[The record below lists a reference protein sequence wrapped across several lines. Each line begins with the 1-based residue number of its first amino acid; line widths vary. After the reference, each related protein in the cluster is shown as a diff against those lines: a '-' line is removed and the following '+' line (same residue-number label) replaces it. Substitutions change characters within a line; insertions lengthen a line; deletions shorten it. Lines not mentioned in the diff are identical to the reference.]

1 MGTCLFSI
9 AKQTCGFVCRA
20 QNNLKPLSN
29 CLFWCSF
36 SFYSSFWVSKKSFI
50 NPQKPAYFGEKT
62 PFWAHSAT
70 HKNPKVE
77 KCANRQQI
85 VGLWP
90 PLFPDLNFLLLWGQT
105 GKKSCSQNALFFV
118 LRKRA
123 WLGCFSAYIYC
134 RFLRSKITKKKLSYF
149 AIRIDPY
156 IRFEFPFVMGSDWEK
171 KLLSERIF
179 MFGHHLWFMFGHG
192 CFYCKYT
199 VGFEVKEKVEL
210 FCNPYWS
217 LCPIWV
223 SDHAFDVAW
232 PVWKVTAGQIA
243 L

>member
-1 MGTCLFSI
+1 MRRAWSILALKSQPGSPLWEKPVLANMGTCLFSI

-29 CLFWCSF
+29 CLFWESF

-50 NPQKPAYFGEKT
+50 NPQKPAYFWSKT

-77 KCANRQQI
+77 KCANRKQI

-134 RFLRSKITKKKLSYF
+134 RFLRSKITEKKLSYF
-149 AIRIDPY
+149 AIRID
-156 IRFEFPFVMGSDWEK
+156 S
-171 KLLSERIF
+171 
-179 MFGHHLWFMFGHG
+179 
-192 CFYCKYT
+192 
-199 VGFEVKEKVEL
+199 
-210 FCNPYWS
+210 
-217 LCPIWV
+217 
-223 SDHAFDVAW
+223 
-232 PVWKVTAGQIA
+232 
-243 L
+243 